1 VVWGHPPC
9 RAAATGLPFQEVAA
23 HFVVRTLRLYAINS
37 GNLAEL
43 EEMWPDQEV
52 NQGKKGG

>member
-1 VVWGHPPC
+1 
-9 RAAATGLPFQEVAA
+9 LPFQEVAA